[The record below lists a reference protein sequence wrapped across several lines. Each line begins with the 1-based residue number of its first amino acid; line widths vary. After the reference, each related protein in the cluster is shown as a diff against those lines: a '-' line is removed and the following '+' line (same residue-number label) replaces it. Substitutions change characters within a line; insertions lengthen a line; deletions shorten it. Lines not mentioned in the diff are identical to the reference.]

1 MSRRKLQ
8 LALYYFYDHTTLEKH
23 FEKMA
28 EKGWELER
36 MGTFW
41 HYRETRP
48 RKIHYAVT
56 YFPGIGAYTP
66 LSGSEA
72 TFEEFC
78 MEAGWELAAE
88 LRTMK
93 IFKNE
98 RENPE
103 PLESQADIQVEN
115 LHKACRMDRIFTLA
129 TGVVG
134 WLIVLWFLISLYFNG
149 AGVLS
154 DRNGI
159 LFAVLMLSVGIYTA
173 DNLIT
178 YGRWYRRAKANAERD
193 LSFTPTWSHRT
204 VQILTGAAVPI
215 GDFLF
220 YALSAGRF
228 GLYLVLIF
236 TSYFLVYYIQDRIRS
251 YLRRQGKAA
260 GMNLGVNC
268 LMAFLIFLFV
278 YGIYGAAHMNGNFSA
293 IYDKNS
299 FHWNRE
305 GYLPLAL
312 EQLTDKGYRDGY
324 LRQYHTQSSLLLAQ
338 LSAKH
343 FQSNEP
349 SGDTGEEGD
358 YLQYVLTKVKAVAL
372 YEFTWNA
379 MRKTYKGEDTWE
391 KEIDWEGA
399 GTEVQC
405 VCETWAERDGK
416 KIYRYLIG
424 MKDRVLKIDLSF
436 QPDAEQKK
444 VILEKLGDI

>member
-28 EKGWELER
+28 EKGWELDG
-36 MGTFW
+36 MGSFW

-48 RKIHYAVT
+48 RKIHYGIT
-56 YFPGIGAYTP
+56 YFPGVGAYTP

-115 LHKACRMDRIFTLA
+115 LHRACRKDQIFTLA
-129 TGVVG
+129 AGVVG
-134 WLIVLWFLISLYFNG
+134 WLTVLWFLISLYFNG

-154 DRNGI
+154 DAKGI
-159 LFAVLMLSVGIYTA
+159 LVAVLMLSVGIYTA
-173 DNLIT
+173 DDLIT
-178 YGRWYRRAKANAERD
+178 YRRWYHRAKANAERD
-193 LSFTPTWSHRT
+193 LSFTPTWSHRP
-204 VQILTGAAVPI
+204 VQILTGAVVPF
-215 GDFLF
+215 GAFLF
-220 YALSAGRF
+220 HVLSAGSF
-228 GLYLVLIF
+228 GLYWILVF
-236 TSYFLVYYIQDRIRS
+236 TGCFLAYFIQDRIRS
-251 YLRRQGKAA
+251 YLRRRGRAA
-260 GMNLGVNC
+260 GMNLGVNF

-278 YGIYGAAHMNGNFSA
+278 YGIYGAVQMKGNDTA
-293 IYDKNS
+293 VYAEDG
-299 FHWNRE
+299 FHWER
-305 GYLPLAL
+305 YLPLAL
-312 EQLTDKGYRDGY
+312 EQLTDKVYRDGY
-324 LRQYHTQSSLLLAQ
+324 MKPYHTQSSLLLAQ
-338 LSAKH
+338 LSAEH
-343 FQSNEP
+343 FQSDEF
-349 SGDTGEEGD
+349 SGETGEEGD
-358 YLQYVLTKVKAVAL
+358 YLQYVLTKVKAAAL
-372 YEFTWNA
+372 YDFTWNA
-379 MRKTYKGEDTWE
+379 MRRTYKGEEAWE
-391 KEIDWEGA
+391 KETDWEGA

-424 MKDRVLKIDLSF
+424 MEDRVLKIDLSF